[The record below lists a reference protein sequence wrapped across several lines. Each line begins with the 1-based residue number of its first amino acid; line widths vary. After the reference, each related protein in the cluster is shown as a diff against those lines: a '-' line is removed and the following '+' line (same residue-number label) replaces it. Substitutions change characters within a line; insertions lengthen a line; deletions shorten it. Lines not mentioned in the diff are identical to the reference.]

1 MSFRRPAVLA
11 ALALLVLRVVG
22 TAVAVSANWPAQF
35 GGVGNDAGAEWITRG
50 TALSAPLAP
59 LVVLAVAALLASLRG
74 WAGRVGAALVVLLG
88 LLFMVGALGEAFA
101 PATDDVSKAV
111 LVASGMGGVMVAGA
125 VLVVV
130 ATGGQRR
137 VTARRSTVRLGTSG
151 NRARA

>member
-1 MSFRRPAVLA
+1 MSFSRPAVLA
-11 ALALLVLRVVG
+11 ALALLVLHAVG

-35 GGVGNDAGAEWITRG
+35 GGVGTDAGDEWIARG

-59 LVVLAVAALLASLRG
+59 LFVLCVAAVLASLRG
-74 WAGRVGAALVVLLG
+74 WVSRVGAALVVLLS

-101 PATDDVSKAV
+101 PATEDVSKAV
-111 LVASGMGGVMVAGA
+111 LVASGIVGVVVAGA

-137 VTARRSTVRLGTSG
+137 VTAR
-151 NRARA
+151 